1 MSENKQEIQRS
12 TKVSFKEPPLPK
24 ASLIIW
30 IITIGLAIL
39 LIWAWLFKL
48 EEVSTGTG
56 KVIPSSKEQIIQ
68 SLEGGILTK
77 LNVKEGVL

>member
-24 ASLIIW
+24 SSLIIW

-39 LIWAWLFKL
+39 LVWAWLFKL
-48 EEVSTGTG
+48 GSVE
-56 KVIPSSKEQIIQ
+56 
-68 SLEGGILTK
+68 
-77 LNVKEGVL
+77 N